1 MTPSKTE
8 KKSLPARRVAY
19 LVLKD
24 IFEKESYA
32 NLTLLAAFRRYRLSG
47 EDRRFLTTL
56 VYGVCRRYNLLMWTI
71 SRFSRRPTE
80 KLDSAVRLLLCLGLY
95 QLLFL
100 DSVPDSAAV
109 NETVKTA
116 KAVTHM
122 GNAKFIN
129 AILRTY
135 IREKEKTAIPTE
147 EENPILHD
155 ALMYNEPEWL
165 VRYWQGLWGKEE
177 ARSVMTAFNEVRPT
191 DVRIN
196 RLRTTEEEFRKEL
209 DQCGAVYE
217 MLPSR
222 WGVSL
227 LKAGDFF
234 QSPLLKEGKC
244 YVQNRASMIPPILL
258 APKKGEK
265 VLDLC
270 AAPGSKTTE
279 IAEMMGDS
287 GTVDAWDLYPHKI
300 RLIEANCRRL
310 GIHSVR
316 ASVHDGTKYVKE
328 ADQAYDR
335 VLADVP
341 CSGLGVIGRKTE
353 IRWRRTKEDLE
364 EFPPLQRALLHEA
377 AKYVKPGGTLVYST
391 CTLCRE
397 ENEDMAAW
405 FCRAHPEFSLQPF
418 EREGISSETG
428 MVTLRPDRDGSDGFF
443 GALFTRRKA
452 Q

>member
-8 KKSLPARRVAY
+8 KKSLPARRAAY
-19 LVLKD
+19 FVLKD

-32 NLTLLAAFRRYRLSG
+32 NLTLLAALRTYRLSS

-56 VYGVCRRYNLLMWTI
+56 VYGVCRRYNLLLWII
-71 SRFSRRPTE
+71 SRFSSRPVA

-95 QLLFL
+95 QLRFL

-116 KAVTHM
+116 KAVTHL

-135 IREKEKTAIPTE
+135 LREKEKLALPSE
-147 EENPILHD
+147 EKDPVLHD
-155 ALMYNEPEWL
+155 ALLYNEPEWL
-165 VRYWQGLWGKEE
+165 VRYWYGLWGKKD
-177 ARSVMTAFNEVRPT
+177 ARAVMAAFNEVRPT
-191 DVRIN
+191 DVRMN

-209 DQCGAVYE
+209 DQMGSSYE
-217 MLPSR
+217 PLPFG
-222 WGVSL
+222 WGVAL
-227 LKAGDFF
+227 MKAGSFF
-234 QSPLLKEGKC
+234 QSPLLSEGKC
-244 YVQNRASMIPPILL
+244 YVQNRASMIPPLL
-258 APKKGEK
+258 LSPEEGEK

-270 AAPGSKTTE
+270 AAPGSKTTQ

-287 GTVDAWDLYPHKI
+287 GIVDAWDLYPHKI

-310 GIHSVR
+310 GIRSVH

-328 ADQAYDR
+328 AHEAYDR

-353 IRWRRTKEDLE
+353 IRWRRKEKDLAA
-364 EFPPLQRALLHEA
+364 FPPLQRALLTEA

-397 ENEDMAAW
+397 ENEDMVEW
-405 FCRAHPEFSLQPF
+405 FLASHPEFSLQPF

-428 MVTLRPDRDGSDGFF
+428 MVTLRPDKDRSDGFF
-443 GALFTRRKA
+443 GALLRRRKA
-452 Q
+452 

>member
-8 KKSLPARRVAY
+8 KKSLPARHIAY
-19 LVLKD
+19 LALKD

-32 NLTLLAAFRRYRLSG
+32 NLTLLAAFRMYRLSP
-47 EDRRFLTTL
+47 EDRRFLTAL
-56 VYGVCRRYNLLMWTI
+56 VYGVCRRYNLLLWII
-71 SRFSRRPTE
+71 SRFSSRPVA

-95 QLLFL
+95 QLRFL

-116 KAVTHM
+116 KAVTHL

-135 IREKEKTAIPTE
+135 LREKEKIQLPSE
-147 EENPILHD
+147 EENPTLHD
-155 ALMYNEPEWL
+155 ALFYNEPEWL

-177 ARSVMTAFNEVRPT
+177 ARAVMAAFNEVRST
-191 DVRIN
+191 DVRMN
-196 RLRTTEEEFRKEL
+196 CLRITEEDFQKEL
-209 DQCGAVYE
+209 DRCGAVYDR
-217 MLPSR
+217 LPF
-222 WGVSL
+222 GQGASL
-227 LKAGDFF
+227 VKTGTFF
-234 QSPLLKEGKC
+234 QSPLLAEGKC
-244 YVQNRASMIPPILL
+244 YVQNRASMIPPLLL
-258 APKKGEK
+258 APQKGEK

-270 AAPGSKTTE
+270 AAPGSKTTQ

-287 GTVDAWDLYPHKI
+287 GTVDAWDLYPHKV

-310 GIHSVR
+310 GIHSVH
-316 ASVHDGTKYVKE
+316 ASIHDGTKYVR
-328 ADQAYDR
+328 QAWESYDR

-353 IRWRRTKEDLE
+353 IRWRRKEKDLA
-364 EFPPLQRALLHEA
+364 EFPPLQRALLTEA

-397 ENEDMAAW
+397 ENEDMVSW
-405 FCRAHPEFSLQPF
+405 FLKAHPEFSLQPF

-443 GALFTRRKA
+443 GALLVRRKA
-452 Q
+452 